1 MDISRADGSVII
13 VADVNSSP
21 AEKKLIQLEKT
32 IEETAAKLDSKQKE
46 KTGIEE
52 RLNTAKASAL
62 AAEEAV
68 SKLRAEIARLNDR
81 EWIAAQGFTPQDYQT
96 KVLDRMAPAAAE
108 LKEQETILKAQNDE
122 VRRLSAAYQ
131 KVSNDCDGM
140 TGKLARMKD
149 EAGGLVDQIIQER
162 EEARRA
168 NSTFGKAEDLVGRIA
183 KRLKS
188 LAKRALI
195 FSVISAALTA
205 MRKQFAATIRSNAE
219 ASAAFARLKGAL
231 LTFAAPIL
239 QDIIPALTWL
249 MNLLSAIVTEIMTI
263 AAILTGRSRKSMEE
277 AAKGL
282 YEEADAISAT
292 GAAAKKASQQLAS
305 FDEINRLT
313 SDSSGGGGVS
323 AIRPDFDLDANPMLE
338 KLSGLFE
345 KINNVF
351 RTIRA
356 GMDIVIDDLKW
367 SFDSKIVPK
376 SKGTWLAAMTAL
388 LGATLGASFGGFTG
402 AVIGLTLGAMIGLY
416 ITGFDPEYW
425 KNEMGAK
432 EMWTVVIAGL
442 IGAVLGAAF
451 TGIVGAGVG
460 FSLGA
465 VLGLFLMDFAQEEQ
479 GGVPEL
485 FRELMVV
492 LCALLGIVIG
502 SKVAPGVGTV
512 VGLSIGL
519 AVGLLLYELD
529 KDPKDR
535 SETFRKIGQGIILGL
550 VAGAFGVA
558 LAALGVV
565 STGAAFVISLSIGLI
580 LRLFVSEVDDSA
592 VKGYGSKVSL
602 VNPSFTGN
610 ISAHSMPTY
619 RSVPAL
625 ARGAVIPPNRE
636 FLAVLGDQRSG
647 NNYEVP
653 DAKLRQ
659 LLREELSALG
669 GKNEAVLML
678 DRELVGVDEE
688 VENAHILEAAKKL
701 WGELNHRTY

>member
-1 MDISRADGSVII
+1 MADGEVIFSTEL
-13 VADVNSSP
+13 DNSKLQ
-21 AEKKLIQLEKT
+21 KKLAELEKT

-52 RLNTAKASAL
+52 RLNAAKASAL

-96 KVLDRMAPAAAE
+96 KVLDRMAPAE

-140 TGKLARMKD
+140 TGKLARMKG

-168 NSTFGKAEDLVGRIA
+168 NSAFGKAEDLVGRIA

-188 LAKRALI
+188 LAKSALI

-292 GAAAKKASQQLAS
+292 GAAAKKASRQLAS

-376 SKGTWLAAMTAL
+376 SKGTWLTAMTAL

-442 IGAVLGAAF
+442 I
-451 TGIVGAGVG
+451 AG
-460 FSLGA
+460 
-465 VLGLFLMDFAQEEQ
+465 
-479 GGVPEL
+479 
-485 FRELMVV
+485 
-492 LCALLGIVIG
+492 
-502 SKVAPGVGTV
+502 
-512 VGLSIGL
+512 
-519 AVGLLLYELD
+519 Y
-529 KDPKDR
+529 
-535 SETFRKIGQGIILGL
+535 
-550 VAGAFGVA
+550 
-558 LAALGVV
+558 
-565 STGAAFVISLSIGLI
+565 
-580 LRLFVSEVDDSA
+580 
-592 VKGYGSKVSL
+592 
-602 VNPSFTGN
+602 
-610 ISAHSMPTY
+610 
-619 RSVPAL
+619 VPAYRAAQL
-625 ARGAVIPPNRE
+625 KTI
-636 FLAVLGDQRSG
+636 
-647 NNYEVP
+647 
-653 DAKLRQ
+653 DALRYN
-659 LLREELSALG
+659 
-669 GKNEAVLML
+669 K
-678 DRELVGVDEE
+678 
-688 VENAHILEAAKKL
+688 
-701 WGELNHRTY
+701 

>member
-1 MDISRADGSVII
+1 MAEGEIVFSTSLENSRLQKELDRTIKEI
-13 VADVNSSP
+13 NSLE
-21 AEKKLIQLEKT
+21 EKI
-32 IEETAAKLDSKQKE
+32 AKLGAKKVPL
-46 KTGIEE
+46 EE
-52 RLNTAKASAL
+52 RLKTIK
-62 AAEEAV
+62 
-68 SKLRAEIARLNDR
+68 
-81 EWIAAQGFTPQDYQT
+81 Q
-96 KVLDRMAPAAAE
+96 E
-108 LKEQETILKAQNDE
+108 L
-122 VRRLSAAYQ
+122 Y
-131 KVSNDCDGM
+131 
-140 TGKLARMKD
+140 
-149 EAGGLVDQIIQER
+149 
-162 EEARRA
+162 EAREVLADMQASPAGTYGKTDVVEQSSRVRA
-168 NSTFGKAEDLVGRIA
+168 LQSEYNSVSRSVEKINDDLQSSGIKLDAAKEKAGALYDEMGRAAKGVQNFSEASKMAEKRILNIS

-188 LAKRALI
+188 LAASALF
-195 FSVISAALTA
+195 FSAITAALTA

-219 ASAAFARLKGAL
+219 ASAAFSRLKGAL

-263 AAILTGRSRKSMEE
+263 AAILTGRSRKGMEE
-277 AAKGL
+277 AARGL

-292 GAAAKKASQQLAS
+292 GAAAKKASRQLAS

-356 GMDIVIDDLKW
+356 GMDIVIDDLKC

-376 SKGTWLAAMTAL
+376 SKGTWLTAMTAL

-465 VLGLFLMDFAQEEQ
+465 VLGLFLVDFAQEEQ

-492 LCALLGIVIG
+492 LCALLGGVIG
-502 SKVAPGVGTV
+502 SKVFPGTGTV

-550 VAGAFGVA
+550 VASAFGVA

-580 LRLFVSEVDDSA
+580 LRLFVQEVDDSA

-610 ISAHSMPTY
+610 LSTHSMPTY

-647 NNYEVP
+647 TNIETPLATMVQ
-653 DAKLRQ
+653 AFRQ
-659 LLREELSALG
+659 ALAESGYG
-669 GKNEAVLML
+669 GGSEAVLVL
-678 DRELVGVDEE
+678 DRDVLGRVVYKLNKAEGNRIGVSLTG
-688 VENAHILEAAKKL
+688 V
-701 WGELNHRTY
+701 

>member
-52 RLNTAKASAL
+52 RLNAAKASAL

-68 SKLRAEIARLNDR
+68 SKLRAEIAWLNDR
-81 EWIAAQGFTPQDYQT
+81 EWIAAQGFTPQDYQA

-122 VRRLSAAYQ
+122 VRRLSVAYQ
-131 KVSNDCDGM
+131 KVSIDCDSM
-140 TGKLARMKD
+140 TGKLARMKG

-168 NSTFGKAEDLVGRIA
+168 NSAFGKVEDLVGRIA

-188 LAKRALI
+188 LAKSALI

-205 MRKQFAATIRSNAE
+205 MRKQFAATIRGNAE

-292 GAAAKKASQQLAS
+292 GAAAKKASRQLAS

-376 SKGTWLAAMTAL
+376 SKGTWLTAMTAL

-465 VLGLFLMDFAQEEQ
+465 VLGLFLVDFAQEEQ

-669 GKNEAVLML
+669 GGKNEAVLML
-678 DRELVGVDEE
+678 DRDVLGRVVYRLNKAEGNRIGVSLTG
-688 VENAHILEAAKKL
+688 V
-701 WGELNHRTY
+701 

>member
-1 MDISRADGSVII
+1 MADAEVIFSTSL
-13 VADVNSSP
+13 DNS
-21 AEKKLIQLEKT
+21 QL
-32 IEETAAKLDSKQKE
+32 QKE
-46 KTGIEE
+46 LDRTIRNINSLEEKIVKLGAKKVPLEE
-52 RLNTAKASAL
+52 RLKTIKQELFEARKVLVDMQASPVGTFNKADISEQSSRVRTLQSEYNHINGAVGKINDELQSANIELDAAKEKAGALYDKMGRAAKGAQNFSEASKMAEKRIQGISKRMKSLAASAL
-62 AAEEAV
+62 
-68 SKLRAEIARLNDR
+68 
-81 EWIAAQGFTPQDYQT
+81 F
-96 KVLDRMAPAAAE
+96 
-108 LKEQETILKAQNDE
+108 
-122 VRRLSAAYQ
+122 
-131 KVSNDCDGM
+131 
-140 TGKLARMKD
+140 
-149 EAGGLVDQIIQER
+149 
-162 EEARRA
+162 
-168 NSTFGKAEDLVGRIA
+168 
-183 KRLKS
+183 
-188 LAKRALI
+188 
-195 FSVISAALTA
+195 FSVITAALTA
-205 MRKQFAATIRSNAE
+205 LRKQTAEVIRGNAE
-219 ASAAFARLKGAL
+219 ASAAIARLKGAL

-263 AAILTGRSRKSMEE
+263 AAILTGRSRKSMEA

-292 GAAAKKASQQLAS
+292 GAAAKKASRQLAS

-376 SKGTWLAAMTAL
+376 SKGTWLTAMTAL

-465 VLGLFLMDFAQEEQ
+465 VLGLFLVDFAQEEQ

-647 NNYEVP
+647 TNIETPLATMVQ
-653 DAKLRQ
+653 AFKQ
-659 LLREELSALG
+659 ALAESG
-669 GKNEAVLML
+669 YSGSSEAVLVL
-678 DRELVGVDEE
+678 DRDVLGRVVYQLNKAEGNRIGVSLTG
-688 VENAHILEAAKKL
+688 V
-701 WGELNHRTY
+701 

>member
-1 MDISRADGSVII
+1 MADGSFII
-13 VADVNSSP
+13 VADINSTP
-21 AEKKLIQLEKT
+21 AEKKLAELEKT
-32 IEETAAKLDSKQKE
+32 IDEAASKLDSKEKE

-52 RLNTAKASAL
+52 RLNAAKASAL

-68 SKLRAEIARLNDR
+68 SNLRAEIARLNDK
-81 EWIAAQGFTPQDYQT
+81 EWIATQGFTPQDYQA

-131 KVSNDCDGM
+131 KVSNDCDSM
-140 TGKLARMKD
+140 TGKLARMKG

-168 NSTFGKAEDLVGRIA
+168 NSAFGKAEDLVGRIE

-188 LAKRALI
+188 LAKSALI

-249 MNLLSAIVTEIMTI
+249 MNLLSAIITEIMTI
-263 AAILTGRSRKSMEE
+263 AAILTGRSRKGMEE
-277 AAKGL
+277 AARGL

-292 GAAAKKASQQLAS
+292 GAAAKKASRQLAS

-323 AIRPDFDLDANPMLE
+323 AIRPNFDLDANPMLE

-367 SFDSKIVPK
+367 SFDSRIVPK
-376 SKGTWLAAMTAL
+376 SKGTWLTAMTAL

-465 VLGLFLMDFAQEEQ
+465 VLGLFLVDFAQEEQ

-636 FLAVLGDQRSG
+636 FLAVLGDQRQG

-669 GKNEAVLML
+669 GKNEAVLVL
-678 DRELVGVDEE
+678 DRDVLGRVVYQLNKAEGNRIGVSLTG
-688 VENAHILEAAKKL
+688 V
-701 WGELNHRTY
+701 

>member
-52 RLNTAKASAL
+52 RLNAAKASAL

-162 EEARRA
+162 EEARRT
-168 NSTFGKAEDLVGRIA
+168 NSAFGKAEDLVGRIA

-188 LAKRALI
+188 LAKSALI

-263 AAILTGRSRKSMEE
+263 AAILTGRSRKSME
-277 AAKGL
+277 AAARGL

-292 GAAAKKASQQLAS
+292 GAAAKKASRQLAS

-345 KINNVF
+345 KINNIF

-376 SKGTWLAAMTAL
+376 SKGTWLTAMTAL

-442 IGAVLGAAF
+442 IGAVLGA
-451 TGIVGAGVG
+451 GVG

-465 VLGLFLMDFAQEEQ
+465 VLGLFLVDFAQEEQ

-550 VAGAFGVA
+550 VASAFGVA

-610 ISAHSMPTY
+610 LSAHSMPTY
-619 RSVPAL
+619 QSVPAL

-669 GKNEAVLML
+669 GKSEAVLML
-678 DRELVGVDEE
+678 DRDVLGRVVYRLNKAEGNRIGVSLTE
-688 VENAHILEAAKKL
+688 V
-701 WGELNHRTY
+701 

>member
-13 VADVNSSP
+13 VAEVNSSP

-52 RLNTAKASAL
+52 RLNAAKASAL

-140 TGKLARMKD
+140 TGKLARMKG

-168 NSTFGKAEDLVGRIA
+168 NSAFGKAEDLVGRIA

-188 LAKRALI
+188 LAKSALI

-263 AAILTGRSRKSMEE
+263 AAILTGRSRKSME
-277 AAKGL
+277 AARGL

-292 GAAAKKASQQLAS
+292 GAAAKKASRQLAS

-376 SKGTWLAAMTAL
+376 SKGTWLTAMTAL

-465 VLGLFLMDFAQEEQ
+465 VLGLFLVDFAQEEQ

-550 VAGAFGVA
+550 VASAFGVA

-647 NNYEVP
+647 NNYEIP

-669 GKNEAVLML
+669 GKNEAVLVL
-678 DRELVGVDEE
+678 DRDVLGRVVYQLNKAEGNRIGVSLTG
-688 VENAHILEAAKKL
+688 V
-701 WGELNHRTY
+701 

>member
-1 MDISRADGSVII
+1 MAEGEIVFSTSLENSRLQKELDRTIKEI
-13 VADVNSSP
+13 NSLE
-21 AEKKLIQLEKT
+21 EKI
-32 IEETAAKLDSKQKE
+32 AKLGAKKVPL
-46 KTGIEE
+46 EE
-52 RLNTAKASAL
+52 RLKTIK
-62 AAEEAV
+62 
-68 SKLRAEIARLNDR
+68 
-81 EWIAAQGFTPQDYQT
+81 Q
-96 KVLDRMAPAAAE
+96 E
-108 LKEQETILKAQNDE
+108 L
-122 VRRLSAAYQ
+122 Y
-131 KVSNDCDGM
+131 
-140 TGKLARMKD
+140 
-149 EAGGLVDQIIQER
+149 
-162 EEARRA
+162 EAREVLADMQASPAGTYGKTDVVEQSSRVRA
-168 NSTFGKAEDLVGRIA
+168 LQSEYNSVSRSVEKINDDLQSSGIKLDAAKEKAGALYDEMGRAAKGVQNFSEASKMAEKRILNIS

-188 LAKRALI
+188 LAASALF
-195 FSVISAALTA
+195 FSAITAALTA

-219 ASAAFARLKGAL
+219 ASAAFSRLKGAL

-249 MNLLSAIVTEIMTI
+249 MNLLSAIVTEFMTI
-263 AAILTGRSRKSMEE
+263 AAILTGRSRKGMEE
-277 AAKGL
+277 AARGL

-292 GAAAKKASQQLAS
+292 GAAAKKASRQLAS

-376 SKGTWLAAMTAL
+376 SKGTWLTAMTAL

-432 EMWTVVIAGL
+432 ERWTVVIAGL

-465 VLGLFLMDFAQEEQ
+465 VLGLFLVDFAQEEQ

-492 LCALLGIVIG
+492 LCALLGGVIG
-502 SKVAPGVGTV
+502 SKVFPGTGTV

-550 VAGAFGVA
+550 VASAFGVA

-580 LRLFVSEVDDSA
+580 LRLFVQEVDDSA

-610 ISAHSMPTY
+610 LSTHSMPTY

-647 NNYEVP
+647 TNIETPLATMVQ
-653 DAKLRQ
+653 AFRQ
-659 LLREELSALG
+659 ALAESGYG
-669 GKNEAVLML
+669 GGSEAVLVL
-678 DRELVGVDEE
+678 DRDVLGRVVYKLNKAEGNRIGVSLTG
-688 VENAHILEAAKKL
+688 V
-701 WGELNHRTY
+701 

>member
-1 MDISRADGSVII
+1 MADGSFII
-13 VADVNSSP
+13 VADINSTP
-21 AEKKLIQLEKT
+21 AEKKLAELEKT
-32 IEETAAKLDSKQKE
+32 IDEAASKLDSKEKE

-52 RLNTAKASAL
+52 RLNAAKASAL

-68 SKLRAEIARLNDR
+68 SNLRAEIARLNDK
-81 EWIAAQGFTPQDYQT
+81 EWIATQGFTPQDYQA

-122 VRRLSAAYQ
+122 VRRLSVAYQ

-140 TGKLARMKD
+140 TGKLARMKG

-188 LAKRALI
+188 LAKSALI

-205 MRKQFAATIRSNAE
+205 MRKQFAATIRGNAE

-292 GAAAKKASQQLAS
+292 GAAAKKASRQLAS

-376 SKGTWLAAMTAL
+376 SKGTWLTAMTAL

-465 VLGLFLMDFAQEEQ
+465 VLGLFLVDFAQEEQ

-550 VAGAFGVA
+550 VASAFGVA

-653 DAKLRQ
+653 DVKLRQ

-678 DRELVGVDEE
+678 DRDVLGRVVYQLNKAEGNRIGVSLTG
-688 VENAHILEAAKKL
+688 V
-701 WGELNHRTY
+701 

>member
-1 MDISRADGSVII
+1 MNQQLFDI
-13 VADVNSSP
+13 VNST
-21 AEKKLIQLEKT
+21 LLCR
-32 IEETAAKLDSKQKE
+32 SKIRYDDILKE
-46 KTGIEE
+46 KDIFVET
-52 RLNTAKASAL
+52 
-62 AAEEAV
+62 
-68 SKLRAEIARLNDR
+68 EIFR
-81 EWIAAQGFTPQDYQT
+81 
-96 KVLDRMAPAAAE
+96 K
-108 LKEQETILKAQNDE
+108 TILKAQNDE

-131 KVSNDCDGM
+131 KVSIDCDSM
-140 TGKLARMKD
+140 TGKLARMKG

-168 NSTFGKAEDLVGRIA
+168 NSAFGKAEDLVGRIA

-188 LAKRALI
+188 LAKSALI

-205 MRKQFAATIRSNAE
+205 MRKQFAATIRGNAE

-263 AAILTGRSRKSMEE
+263 AAILTGRNRKSMEE

-292 GAAAKKASQQLAS
+292 GAAAKKASRQLAS

-338 KLSGLFE
+338 KLSSLFE

-376 SKGTWLAAMTAL
+376 SKGTWLTAMTAL

-465 VLGLFLMDFAQEEQ
+465 VLGLFLVDFAQEQQ

-565 STGAAFVISLSIGLI
+565 STGSAFVISLSIGLI

-636 FLAVLGDQRSG
+636 FLAVLGDQKSG

-669 GKNEAVLML
+669 GKNEAVLVL
-678 DRELVGVDEE
+678 DRDVLGRVVYQLNKGEGNRIGVSLTG
-688 VENAHILEAAKKL
+688 V
-701 WGELNHRTY
+701 

>member
-13 VADVNSSP
+13 VAEVNSSP

-32 IEETAAKLDSKQKE
+32 IEETAAKLDSKKKE

-52 RLNTAKASAL
+52 RLNAAKASAL

-168 NSTFGKAEDLVGRIA
+168 NSAFGKAEDLVGRIA

-188 LAKRALI
+188 LAKSALI

-263 AAILTGRSRKSMEE
+263 AAILTGRSRKSME

-376 SKGTWLAAMTAL
+376 SKGTWLTAMTAL

-465 VLGLFLMDFAQEEQ
+465 VLGLFLVDFAQEEQ

-550 VAGAFGVA
+550 VASAFGVA

-565 STGAAFVISLSIGLI
+565 STGAAFVIALSIGLI

-653 DAKLRQ
+653 DVKLRQ

-678 DRELVGVDEE
+678 DRDVLGRVVYQLNKAEGNRIGVSLTG
-688 VENAHILEAAKKL
+688 V
-701 WGELNHRTY
+701 

>member
-52 RLNTAKASAL
+52 RLNAAKASAL

-81 EWIAAQGFTPQDYQT
+81 EWIAAQGFTPQDYQA

-122 VRRLSAAYQ
+122 VCRLLAAYQ

-140 TGKLARMKD
+140 TGKLARMKG

-162 EEARRA
+162 EEAKRA
-168 NSTFGKAEDLVGRIA
+168 NSAFGKAEDLVGRIA

-263 AAILTGRSRKSMEE
+263 AAILTGRSRKSMEA

-292 GAAAKKASQQLAS
+292 GAAAKKASRQLAS

-376 SKGTWLAAMTAL
+376 SKGTWLTAMTAL

-465 VLGLFLMDFAQEEQ
+465 VLGLFLVDFAQE
-479 GGVPEL
+479 
-485 FRELMVV
+485 
-492 LCALLGIVIG
+492 
-502 SKVAPGVGTV
+502 
-512 VGLSIGL
+512 
-519 AVGLLLYELD
+519 
-529 KDPKDR
+529 R
-535 SETFRKIGQGIILGL
+535 SR
-550 VAGAFGVA
+550 
-558 LAALGVV
+558 
-565 STGAAFVISLSIGLI
+565 AAF
-580 LRLFVSEVDDSA
+580 R
-592 VKGYGSKVSL
+592 
-602 VNPSFTGN
+602 SF
-610 ISAHSMPTY
+610 
-619 RSVPAL
+619 
-625 ARGAVIPPNRE
+625 
-636 FLAVLGDQRSG
+636 SG
-647 NNYEVP
+647 N
-653 DAKLRQ
+653 
-659 LLREELSALG
+659 
-669 GKNEAVLML
+669 
-678 DRELVGVDEE
+678 
-688 VENAHILEAAKKL
+688 
-701 WGELNHRTY
+701 

>member
-1 MDISRADGSVII
+1 MADGSLII
-13 VADVNSSP
+13 AADVNPSP
-21 AEKKLIQLEKT
+21 AEKKLAELEKT
-32 IEETAAKLDSKQKE
+32 IEETSAKLDSKKKE

-52 RLNTAKASAL
+52 RLNAAKASAL

-81 EWIAAQGFTPQDYQT
+81 EWISAQGFTPQDYQT

-140 TGKLARMKD
+140 TGKLARMKG

-168 NSTFGKAEDLVGRIA
+168 NSAFGKAEDLVGRIA

-188 LAKRALI
+188 LAKSALI

-205 MRKQFAATIRSNAE
+205 MRKQFAATIRGNAE

-292 GAAAKKASQQLAS
+292 GAAAKKASRQLAS

-376 SKGTWLAAMTAL
+376 SKGTWLTAMTAL

-465 VLGLFLMDFAQEEQ
+465 VLGLFLVDFAQEEQ

-550 VAGAFGVA
+550 VASAFGVA

-647 NNYEVP
+647 NNYEIP

-669 GKNEAVLML
+669 GKNEAVLVL
-678 DRELVGVDEE
+678 DRDVLGRVVYQLNKAEGNRIGVSLTG
-688 VENAHILEAAKKL
+688 V
-701 WGELNHRTY
+701 

>member
-1 MDISRADGSVII
+1 
-13 VADVNSSP
+13 
-21 AEKKLIQLEKT
+21 
-32 IEETAAKLDSKQKE
+32 
-46 KTGIEE
+46 
-52 RLNTAKASAL
+52 
-62 AAEEAV
+62 
-68 SKLRAEIARLNDR
+68 
-81 EWIAAQGFTPQDYQT
+81 
-96 KVLDRMAPAAAE
+96 MAPAAAE

-131 KVSNDCDGM
+131 KVSIDCDSM
-140 TGKLARMKD
+140 TGKLARMKG

-168 NSTFGKAEDLVGRIA
+168 NSAFGKAEDLVGRIA

-188 LAKRALI
+188 LAKSALI

-292 GAAAKKASQQLAS
+292 GAAAKKASRQLAS

-465 VLGLFLMDFAQEEQ
+465 VLGLFLVDFAQEEQ

-550 VAGAFGVA
+550 VASAFGVA

-669 GKNEAVLML
+669 GKNEAVL
-678 DRELVGVDEE
+678 DRDVLGRVVYQLNKAEGNRIGVSLTG
-688 VENAHILEAAKKL
+688 V
-701 WGELNHRTY
+701 

>member
-1 MDISRADGSVII
+1 MADGSFII
-13 VADVNSSP
+13 VADINSTP
-21 AEKKLIQLEKT
+21 AEKKLAELEKT
-32 IEETAAKLDSKQKE
+32 IDEAASKLDSKEKE

-52 RLNTAKASAL
+52 RLNAAKASAL

-68 SKLRAEIARLNDR
+68 SNLRAEIARLNDK
-81 EWIAAQGFTPQDYQT
+81 EWIATQGFTPQDYQA

-131 KVSNDCDGM
+131 KVSNDCDSM
-140 TGKLARMKD
+140 TGKLARMKG

-168 NSTFGKAEDLVGRIA
+168 NSAFGKAEDLVGRIE

-188 LAKRALI
+188 LAKSALI

-292 GAAAKKASQQLAS
+292 GAAAKKASRQLAS

-388 LGATLGASFGGFTG
+388 LGATLGASFGGFAG

-465 VLGLFLMDFAQEEQ
+465 VLGLFLVDFAQEEQ

-636 FLAVLGDQRSG
+636 FLAVLGDQRQG

-669 GKNEAVLML
+669 GKNEAVLVL
-678 DRELVGVDEE
+678 DRDVLGRVVYQLNKDEGNRIGVSLTG
-688 VENAHILEAAKKL
+688 V
-701 WGELNHRTY
+701 

>member
-1 MDISRADGSVII
+1 MADGEVIFSTSL
-13 VADVNSSP
+13 DNSKLQKELDRTIKEINSLE
-21 AEKKLIQLEKT
+21 EKI
-32 IEETAAKLDSKQKE
+32 AKLGAKKVPL
-46 KTGIEE
+46 EE
-52 RLNTAKASAL
+52 RLKTIK
-62 AAEEAV
+62 
-68 SKLRAEIARLNDR
+68 R
-81 EWIAAQGFTPQDYQT
+81 ELY
-96 KVLDRMAPAAAE
+96 
-108 LKEQETILKAQNDE
+108 
-122 VRRLSAAYQ
+122 
-131 KVSNDCDGM
+131 
-140 TGKLARMKD
+140 
-149 EAGGLVDQIIQER
+149 
-162 EEARRA
+162 EAREVLA
-168 NSTFGKAEDLVGRIA
+168 DMQASPAGTYGKADISEQSSRVRALQSEYNRVSGSVEKINDDLQSSKIELDAAKERAGAFYDEMGRAAKGTENFSEASKMAEKWILNIS

-188 LAKRALI
+188 LAASALF
-195 FSVISAALTA
+195 FSAITAALTA
-205 MRKQFAATIRSNAE
+205 MRKQIAAVVRSNAD
-219 ASAAFARLKGAL
+219 ASAAIARLKGAL

-263 AAILTGRSRKSMEE
+263 AAILTGRSRKSMEA

-292 GAAAKKASQQLAS
+292 GAAAKKASRQLAS

-376 SKGTWLAAMTAL
+376 SKGTWLTAMTAL

-465 VLGLFLMDFAQEEQ
+465 VLGLFLVDFAQEQQ

-636 FLAVLGDQRSG
+636 FLAVLGDQKSG

-669 GKNEAVLML
+669 GKNEAVLVL
-678 DRELVGVDEE
+678 DRDVLGRVVYQLNKGEGNRIGVSLTG
-688 VENAHILEAAKKL
+688 V
-701 WGELNHRTY
+701 

>member
-1 MDISRADGSVII
+1 MAEGEIVFSTSLENSRLQKELDRTIKEI
-13 VADVNSSP
+13 NSLE
-21 AEKKLIQLEKT
+21 EKI
-32 IEETAAKLDSKQKE
+32 AKLGAKKVPL
-46 KTGIEE
+46 EE
-52 RLNTAKASAL
+52 RLKTIK
-62 AAEEAV
+62 
-68 SKLRAEIARLNDR
+68 
-81 EWIAAQGFTPQDYQT
+81 Q
-96 KVLDRMAPAAAE
+96 E
-108 LKEQETILKAQNDE
+108 L
-122 VRRLSAAYQ
+122 Y
-131 KVSNDCDGM
+131 
-140 TGKLARMKD
+140 
-149 EAGGLVDQIIQER
+149 
-162 EEARRA
+162 EAREVLADMQASPAGTYGKTDVVEQSSRVRA
-168 NSTFGKAEDLVGRIA
+168 LQSEYNSVSRSVEKINDDLQSSGIKLDAAKEKAGALYDEMGRAAKGVQNFSEASKMAEKRILNIS

-188 LAKRALI
+188 LAASALF
-195 FSVISAALTA
+195 FSAITAALTA

-219 ASAAFARLKGAL
+219 ASAAFSRLKGAL

-263 AAILTGRSRKSMEE
+263 AAILTGRSRKGMEE
-277 AAKGL
+277 AARGL

-292 GAAAKKASQQLAS
+292 GAAAKKASRQLAS

-376 SKGTWLAAMTAL
+376 SKGTWLTAMTAL

-465 VLGLFLMDFAQEEQ
+465 VLGLFLVDFAQEEQ

-492 LCALLGIVIG
+492 LCALLGGVIG
-502 SKVAPGVGTV
+502 SKVFPGTGTV

-550 VAGAFGVA
+550 VASAFGVA

-580 LRLFVSEVDDSA
+580 LRLFVQEVDDSA

-610 ISAHSMPTY
+610 LSTHSMPTY

-647 NNYEVP
+647 TNIETPLATMVQ
-653 DAKLRQ
+653 AFRQ
-659 LLREELSALG
+659 ALAESGYG
-669 GKNEAVLML
+669 GGSEAVLVL
-678 DRELVGVDEE
+678 DRDVLGRVVYKLNKAEGNRIGVSLTG
-688 VENAHILEAAKKL
+688 V
-701 WGELNHRTY
+701 

>member
-1 MDISRADGSVII
+1 MAEGEIVFSTSLENSRLQKELDRTIKEI
-13 VADVNSSP
+13 NSQE
-21 AEKKLIQLEKT
+21 EKI
-32 IEETAAKLDSKQKE
+32 AKLGAKKVPL
-46 KTGIEE
+46 EE
-52 RLNTAKASAL
+52 RLKTIK
-62 AAEEAV
+62 
-68 SKLRAEIARLNDR
+68 
-81 EWIAAQGFTPQDYQT
+81 Q
-96 KVLDRMAPAAAE
+96 E
-108 LKEQETILKAQNDE
+108 L
-122 VRRLSAAYQ
+122 Y
-131 KVSNDCDGM
+131 
-140 TGKLARMKD
+140 
-149 EAGGLVDQIIQER
+149 
-162 EEARRA
+162 EAREVLADMQASPAGTYGKTDVVEQSSRVRA
-168 NSTFGKAEDLVGRIA
+168 LQSEYNSVSRSVEKINDDLQSSGIKLDAAKEKAGALYDEMGRAAKGVQNFSEASKMAEKRILNIS

-188 LAKRALI
+188 LAASALF
-195 FSVISAALTA
+195 FSAITAALTA

-219 ASAAFARLKGAL
+219 ASAAFSRLKGAL

-263 AAILTGRSRKSMEE
+263 AAILTGRSRKGMEE
-277 AAKGL
+277 AARGL

-292 GAAAKKASQQLAS
+292 GAAAKKASRQLAS

-376 SKGTWLAAMTAL
+376 SKGTWLTAMTAL

-465 VLGLFLMDFAQEEQ
+465 VLGLFLVDFAQEEQ

-492 LCALLGIVIG
+492 LCALLGGVIG
-502 SKVAPGVGTV
+502 SKVFPGTGTV

-550 VAGAFGVA
+550 VASAFGVA

-580 LRLFVSEVDDSA
+580 LRLFVQEVDDSA

-610 ISAHSMPTY
+610 LSTHSMPTY

-647 NNYEVP
+647 TNIETPLATMVQ
-653 DAKLRQ
+653 AFRQ
-659 LLREELSALG
+659 ALAESGYG
-669 GKNEAVLML
+669 GGSEAVLVL
-678 DRELVGVDEE
+678 DRDVLGRVVYKLNKAEGNRIGVSLTG
-688 VENAHILEAAKKL
+688 V
-701 WGELNHRTY
+701 

>member
-1 MDISRADGSVII
+1 MADAEVIFSTSL
-13 VADVNSSP
+13 DNS
-21 AEKKLIQLEKT
+21 QL
-32 IEETAAKLDSKQKE
+32 QKE
-46 KTGIEE
+46 LDRTIRNINSLEEKIVKLGAKKVPLEE
-52 RLNTAKASAL
+52 RLKTIKQELFEARKVLVDMQASPVGTFNKADISEQSSRVRTLQSEYNHINGAVGKINDELQSANIELDAAKEKAGALYDKMGRAAKGAQNFSEASKMAEKRIQGISKRMKSLAASAL
-62 AAEEAV
+62 
-68 SKLRAEIARLNDR
+68 
-81 EWIAAQGFTPQDYQT
+81 F
-96 KVLDRMAPAAAE
+96 
-108 LKEQETILKAQNDE
+108 
-122 VRRLSAAYQ
+122 
-131 KVSNDCDGM
+131 
-140 TGKLARMKD
+140 
-149 EAGGLVDQIIQER
+149 
-162 EEARRA
+162 
-168 NSTFGKAEDLVGRIA
+168 
-183 KRLKS
+183 
-188 LAKRALI
+188 
-195 FSVISAALTA
+195 FSVITAALTA
-205 MRKQFAATIRSNAE
+205 LRKQTAEVIRGNAE
-219 ASAAFARLKGAL
+219 ASAAIARLKGAL

-263 AAILTGRSRKSMEE
+263 AAILTGRSRKSMEA

-292 GAAAKKASQQLAS
+292 GAAAKKASRQLAS

-376 SKGTWLAAMTAL
+376 SKGTWLTAMTAL
-388 LGATLGASFGGFTG
+388 LGATLGASFGGFIG

-465 VLGLFLMDFAQEEQ
+465 VLGLFLVDFAQEEQ

-678 DRELVGVDEE
+678 DRDVLGRVVYQLNKAEGNRIGVSLTG
-688 VENAHILEAAKKL
+688 V
-701 WGELNHRTY
+701 

>member
-1 MDISRADGSVII
+1 MADGSFII
-13 VADVNSSP
+13 VADINSTP
-21 AEKKLIQLEKT
+21 AEKKLAELEKT
-32 IEETAAKLDSKQKE
+32 IDEAASKLDSKEKE

-52 RLNTAKASAL
+52 RLNAAKASAL

-68 SKLRAEIARLNDR
+68 SNLRAEIARLNDK
-81 EWIAAQGFTPQDYQT
+81 EWIATQGFTPQDYQA

-131 KVSNDCDGM
+131 KVSNDCDSM
-140 TGKLARMKD
+140 TGKLARMKG

-168 NSTFGKAEDLVGRIA
+168 NSAFGKAEDLVGRIE

-188 LAKRALI
+188 LAKSALI

-292 GAAAKKASQQLAS
+292 GAAAKKASRQLAS

-388 LGATLGASFGGFTG
+388 LGATLGASFGGFAG

-465 VLGLFLMDFAQEEQ
+465 VLGLFLVDFAQEEQ

-669 GKNEAVLML
+669 GKNEAVLVL
-678 DRELVGVDEE
+678 DRDVLGRVVYQLNKAEGNRIGVSLTG
-688 VENAHILEAAKKL
+688 V
-701 WGELNHRTY
+701 